1 MTLNHQMVL
10 LLLENPLLP
19 TKTLTCSTQIWE
31 FFFIKILAFWS
42 LISVGVS
49 LMDTNSHLVVGH
61 TSCIDG
67 LEWVF
72 SSSLNTGIR
81 TYYWKEDASLLFPS
95 ASIALSWEQIT
106 CASLYCIL
114 CLEADM
120 IVYPEKM
127 CLLKTL

>member
-1 MTLNHQMVL
+1 
-10 LLLENPLLP
+10 
-19 TKTLTCSTQIWE
+19 
-31 FFFIKILAFWS
+31 
-42 LISVGVS
+42 
-49 LMDTNSHLVVGH
+49 MDTNSHLVVGH

-81 TYYWKEDASLLFPS
+81 TYYWKEDASILFPS

-106 CASLYCIL
+106 CASMYCIL

-127 CLLKTL
+127 YHKCNIYSNLLNIQPIQSVIKKA